1 MIITGLDWINE
12 LIDNLIIYRLQTKVK
27 LVPRSEYPYKAQKRL
42 CKLFSRS
49 HGGID
54 VKNFTALDFR

>member
-1 MIITGLDWINE
+1 MIITGLNGSKE

-27 LVPRSEYPYKAQKRL
+27 LVPQSEYPYKAQKRL
-42 CKLFSRS
+42 CQLFSRS
-49 HGGID
+49 HGGVD